1 MKKLLISILFLL
13 VLMSPVYAQ
22 VTGKIIQSGETTTN
36 LFFTGDSGSPK
47 TWYQDAMDGNPD
59 VGIELCGAGQKYVGA
74 AYAINVGGTWKY
86 SLITYHSSSEALAYT
101 DQSGSSGCYYT
112 TLGQLTFS
120 PSHLSTPN
128 PDVYFAAFPG
138 KVRIVYESSANPG
151 NLYNFAEENY
161 GQLLGSYIVTRSYDQ
176 GSNQIEVDTPTIQFQ
191 SAAGTITK
199 QADDSTFGVSS
210 DRRMVVGICSDDVG
224 DSCTAGVIVPTEAT
238 FPLYLSSGVSPVDD
252 QHKYDRYVVI
262 NSLGQHICI
271 GANLKVKI
279 DDVSPDPVY
288 YSQNLYIN
296 YTITNYRDSPTEDK
310 GGNVRVTT
318 DFNVEVKIYRQDNS
332 SDVVFDHTYLIS
344 DDLSPGQSIQRSL
357 IWPAYAKSGTY
368 VVKVTVDPDGIINE
382 CDESDNTNTKTFELK
397 PIIIPEIWIDG
408 NQTDTFPF
416 VGVPFNLTLHLRDSD
431 GLNVSNALVRLIER
445 NGVTSF
451 VPTQIWN
458 ASINSTNTETVGV
471 TSVKEA
477 DFPTDYYGKA
487 EITIIPSGNPLYAP
501 EYSRFHITDVVGEYG
516 INLTGTTSDGDPFVF
531 VVDGKVVNNY
541 PLKVENYYKYENVT
555 NITSNEI
562 PNLSN
567 FVEMMMNTVYTIFSK
582 FWKVMAG

>member
-1 MKKLLISILFLL
+1 MKKLLIPILSLL
-13 VLMSPVYAQ
+13 VVISPVYAQ

-36 LFFTGDSGSPK
+36 LFFTGDSSSPK

-101 DQSGSSGCYYT
+101 DQSGSGGCYYT
-112 TLGQLTFS
+112 TLGELTFS

-151 NLYNFAEENY
+151 NLYNFAEESY
-161 GQLLGSYIVTRSYDQ
+161 GQLLGNYIVTRSFDQ
-176 GSNQIEVDTPTIQFQ
+176 GTNKIEVDTPTIQFQ

-199 QADDSTFGVSS
+199 QADDPTFGVSS
-210 DRRMVVGICSDDVG
+210 DRRMVVGICSDDIG
-224 DSCTAGVIVPTEAT
+224 DSCTAGVIVPTEAM
-238 FPLYLSSGVSPVDD
+238 FPLYLSSGASPVDD

-262 NSLGQHICI
+262 NGLGQHICI
-271 GANLKVKI
+271 GANLKVEI

-344 DDLSPGQSIQRSL
+344 EDLSPGQSIQRSL
-357 IWPAYAKSGTY
+357 VWPAYAKSGTY
-368 VVKVTVDPDGIINE
+368 VVKITVDPDGIIEE

-397 PIIIPEIWIDG
+397 PIIIPEIWING
-408 NQTDTFPF
+408 NQSDTFPF
-416 VGVPFNLTLHLRDSD
+416 AGVPFNLTLHLKDSD
-431 GLNVSNALVRLIER
+431 GLNVSNATVRLIET
-445 NGVTSF
+445 NGISNF
-451 VPTQIWN
+451 VPTQIWD
-458 ASINSTNTETVGV
+458 ASVNSTTVKKVGTKV
-471 TSVKEA
+471 INEVE
-477 DFPTDYYGKA
+477 FPTDYWGKA
-487 EITIIPSGNPLYAP
+487 SITVIPTGNPLYAP
-501 EYSRFHITDVVGEYG
+501 QYSYLGFKNVEGDYSLS
-516 INLTGTTSDGDPFVF
+516 LTGKTFSGDDFVF
-531 VVDGKVVNNY
+531 VVNGNVTHVY
-541 PLKVENYYKYENVT
+541 PLKVEDYYSYQ
-555 NITSNEI
+555 NITYSSL
-562 PNLSN
+562 PNLDN
-567 FVEMMMNTVYTIFSK
+567 FVSMIMNTVYTIFAK
-582 FWKVMAG
+582 FWKVVAS